1 MEQLGFHMFGT
12 AGKTMVELSVIGF
25 LMGTCVA
32 FFVVIGDLSPMII
45 SKIFN
50 VQRFSHDSLR
60 RFLIIIITLTTVIPL
75 CFQKSIESLSF
86 VCRASIGF
94 YICLTI
100 KTVFESFERF
110 ESDMNWAE
118 NIELWKPS
126 GVLQCIPIF
135 SMAMSCQMQLFEV
148 YETMPAS
155 FDHIKR
161 TVNQATS
168 ICCVTYCIVGFFGYL
183 AFYNQTLSGNILMNF
198 RPSLANDAITIGF
211 ILSIACS
218 FPLVI
223 FPCRAALASFL
234 HSKSLHIE
242 SAYVPEPR
250 YKPLTLSIIF
260 STMVLGILIP
270 SVEVI
275 ISLVG
280 STIGVLVCILFPAI
294 CFVKI
299 MQRNTAEK
307 TFAQLII
314 IVGFVIMIL
323 GTYANLTAIDASQSG
338 SHLREKPS
346 IDSIPVIDHPKDTHN
361 VQQVIVD
368 EPKVIEADFGKKIE
382 KPAEKI
388 PEDAAKQDPVKAD
401 DKVEAVKDPQQ
412 EIQEKNEE
420 IQDLKESKNRLEKE
434 VLEMKEVLVKQNKET
449 QDLVMQKFEEIAEKV
464 EKIERQSA
472 DSGASV
478 KVKSVEKTEEKQK
491 LEHAEDLIDLVPL
504 HEVKHNDEVKKNS
517 SFDGSLQKNVDEQV
531 LLKKADNDL
540 ISGKFDKES
549 SKILIES
556 APESPK
562 LVEESA
568 KENSVNLIAKPK
580 SDDKIDSKPVEPREP
595 LEAKVLV
602 NHQETRGDP
611 IVKLIKSQDPL
622 SYQIGEKMMESKK
635 SNGSIEL
642 PKADQPAKHES
653 SENEIKNEM
662 RKKRDII
669 DSDALNDLG
678 RTLQDFEFKSMI
690 TRDLKAIREET

>member
-1 MEQLGFHMFGT
+1 
-12 AGKTMVELSVIGF
+12 
-25 LMGTCVA
+25 
-32 FFVVIGDLSPMII
+32 
-45 SKIFN
+45 
-50 VQRFSHDSLR
+50 
-60 RFLIIIITLTTVIPL
+60 
-75 CFQKSIESLSF
+75 
-86 VCRASIGF
+86 
-94 YICLTI
+94 
-100 KTVFESFERF
+100 
-110 ESDMNWAE
+110 
-118 NIELWKPS
+118 
-126 GVLQCIPIF
+126 
-135 SMAMSCQMQLFEV
+135 
-148 YETMPAS
+148 
-155 FDHIKR
+155 
-161 TVNQATS
+161 
-168 ICCVTYCIVGFFGYL
+168 
-183 AFYNQTLSGNILMNF
+183 
-198 RPSLANDAITIGF
+198 
-211 ILSIACS
+211 
-218 FPLVI
+218 
-223 FPCRAALASFL
+223 
-234 HSKSLHIE
+234 
-242 SAYVPEPR
+242 
-250 YKPLTLSIIF
+250 
-260 STMVLGILIP
+260 
-270 SVEVI
+270 
-275 ISLVG
+275 
-280 STIGVLVCILFPAI
+280 
-294 CFVKI
+294 